1 MKVLYMR
8 LLVGLALLSLLGL
21 ASCTKQDDVP
31 ESGTDVYMS
40 FQMSQVASGS
50 GVRAQGSSP
59 SINTDVNDRE
69 DFVSRFGVFIFE
81 TGASGT
87 KVAEKFS
94 EYAFFVM
101 KFKKGTYDFYFIAN
115 YPTSDETSLSQ
126 MSKSQLET
134 YLQTLKPYALHHI
147 PLSTGPFFPMARVYR
162 SQTIIGNGSP
172 MDPIPFKPVVGTTN
186 QLVPISSLGND
197 WQSTSNIQD
206 QVRLVRANAKIDLT
220 INGEGAVDVAKVE
233 YYNAAANYT
242 FAELNP
248 RPASQAL
255 LTSPLVFNY
264 TAPTPTMGVIQTKL
278 YVPERLFNTT
288 ETKGWDTTTDQAQGG
303 VNYIQITMKSGRTYR
318 VPVVSNGPATG
329 YQTFAK
335 DATRADYNVIRNHH
349 YKYEIAIAKDS
360 KELVVKAVVLPWTL
374 VESEISFGKIVF
386 NQTFNYSVGTEL
398 SADGKTILLHQ
409 QTPIRFTFKLTEPK
423 GAIWRATLTN
433 GLDFSLQPDPAS
445 PNGGV
450 SGVADP
456 NTEYSMVITPL
467 KPYDGTPR
475 LTEFYITVNGEEV
488 SLIAGQEEVGPGK
501 RPVFKQVE

>member
-1 MKVLYMR
+1 MR

-21 ASCTKQDDVP
+21 PSCTKQDDVP

-50 GVRAQGSSP
+50 GVRVQGSSP
-59 SINTDVNDRE
+59 SINTDVKDRE

-101 KFKKGTYDFYFIAN
+101 KFKKGIYDFYFIAN
-115 YPTSDETSLSQ
+115 YPPSDETSLSQ

-134 YLQTLKPYALHHI
+134 YLQTLKPYALYHV
-147 PLSTGPFFPMARVYR
+147 PSSAGPFFPMARVYR
-162 SQTIIGNGSP
+162 DQTISGDGTL
-172 MDPIPFKPVVGTTN
+172 MAPIPFRPVVGTTN
-186 QLVPISSLGND
+186 QLIPISSLGND

-242 FAELNP
+242 FAELNS

-264 TAPTPTMGVIQTKL
+264 TAPTPTTGVIQTKL
-278 YVPERLFNTT
+278 YVPERLFNAT
-288 ETKGWDTTTDQAQGG
+288 EIKGWDTATDQAQGG
-303 VNYIQITMKSGRTYR
+303 VNYIQIIMKSGRTYR
-318 VPVVSNGPATG
+318 VPVVSNGPETG

-386 NQTFNYSVGTEL
+386 EKDFTLPPGTSMSGDKIIEV
-398 SADGKTILLHQ
+398 HQ
-409 QTPIRFTFKLTEPK
+409 QTSVKVKFRLKGPK

-433 GLDFSLQPDPAS
+433 GLDFSLQADGTS
-445 PNGGV
+445 SGGV
-450 SGVADP
+450 TGIADP
-456 NTEYSMVITPL
+456 DTEYVMVITPL
-467 KPYDGTPR
+467 KPFEGTPR
-475 LTEFYITVNGEEV
+475 VTEFYITVNGAEVPLVTGSEE
-488 SLIAGQEEVGPGK
+488 IGPGK
-501 RPVFKQVE
+501 RYVFKQVE

>member
-1 MKVLYMR
+1 MRKRELYMR

-59 SINTDVNDRE
+59 SINTDEKDRE

-81 TGASGT
+81 TGASGA

-101 KFKKGTYDFYFIAN
+101 KFKKGIYDFYFIAN
-115 YPTSDETSLSQ
+115 YPPSDETSLSQ

-134 YLQTLKPYALHHI
+134 YLQTLKPYALHHV
-147 PLSTGPFFPMARVYR
+147 PSSAGPFFPMARVYR
-162 SQTIIGNGSP
+162 DQTISGDGTL
-172 MDPIPFKPVVGTTN
+172 MAPIPFRPVVGTTN
-186 QLVPISSLGND
+186 QLIPISSFGND
-197 WQSTSNIQD
+197 LQSPSNIQD

-220 INGEGAVDVAKVE
+220 INGEGAIDVAKVE

-248 RPASQAL
+248 RPASQAV
-255 LTSPLVFNY
+255 LTTPLAFNY
-264 TAPTPTMGVIQTKL
+264 TAPASTGTIETKL
-278 YVPERLFNTT
+278 YVPERLFNDT
-288 ETKGWDTTTDQAQGG
+288 ETKGWNTATDQAQGG

-318 VPVVSNGPATG
+318 VPVVSNGPETG

-335 DATRADYNVIRNHH
+335 GVTRVDYNVIRNHR
-349 YKYEIAIAKDS
+349 YKYDIAIAKDS

-386 NQTFNYSVGTEL
+386 EKDFTLPPEASMSGDKIIEV
-398 SADGKTILLHQ
+398 HQ
-409 QTPIRFTFKLTEPK
+409 QTPVKVKFRLKGPK

-433 GLDFSLQPDPAS
+433 GLDFSLKADGT
-445 PNGGV
+445 NGGV
-450 SGVADP
+450 SGIADP
-456 NTEYSMVITPL
+456 NTEYTMVITPL
-467 KPYDGTPR
+467 KPFEGTPR
-475 LTEFYITVNGEEV
+475 VTEFYITVNGTEVPLVTDSEE
-488 SLIAGQEEVGPGK
+488 IGPGK
-501 RPVFKQVE
+501 RYVFKQVE